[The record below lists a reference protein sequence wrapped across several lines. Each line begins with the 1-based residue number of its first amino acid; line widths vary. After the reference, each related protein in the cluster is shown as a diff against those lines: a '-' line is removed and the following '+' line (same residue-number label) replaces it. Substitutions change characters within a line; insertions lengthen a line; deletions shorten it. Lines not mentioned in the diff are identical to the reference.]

1 MKAIRNALENFL
13 GGKWDEIP
21 WLRARFARIFSEP
34 PDGLNILCWFLWHI
48 YEIACWLK
56 SVFEDINAIDS
67 AEKMEIFMID
77 LDIQLY
83 DHLNRHM
90 KTFRPRI
97 RRAIRYLENEGE
109 DWMILR
115 YRTLVGAQGK
125 LERSFA
131 WIPGGKKSLEN
142 KISWP
147 FRARS
152 RAKLEESGM
161 KR

>member
-1 MKAIRNALENFL
+1 MHQKISLEASEMKCRDLERVLREYFL
-13 GGKWDEIP
+13 NRLTDSTF
-21 WLRARFARIFSEP
+21 FADFY
-34 PDGLNILCWFLWHI
+34 DI

-56 SVFEDINAIDS
+56 SAFEDINAIDS

-109 DWMILR
+109 D
-115 YRTLVGAQGK
+115 
-125 LERSFA
+125 
-131 WIPGGKKSLEN
+131 
-142 KISWP
+142 
-147 FRARS
+147 
-152 RAKLEESGM
+152 
-161 KR
+161 